1 MIIYFFY
8 DETSFTTS
16 FINCFKFLIWMQT
29 KKFDVYGMHC
39 KSCETLIKD
48 ALEDIGVTNTTF
60 NKDQLTIDTDLPLE
74 KVKQT
79 IKDEGYEVN

>member
-1 MIIYFFY
+1 MK
-8 DETSFTTS
+8 TTLT
-16 FINCFKFLIWMQT
+16 IK
-29 KKFDVYGMHC
+29 GMHC

-48 ALEDIGVTNTTF
+48 ALEDIGETNTTF

>member
-1 MIIYFFY
+1 MK
-8 DETSFTTS
+8 TTLT
-16 FINCFKFLIWMQT
+16 IK
-29 KKFDVYGMHC
+29 GMHC